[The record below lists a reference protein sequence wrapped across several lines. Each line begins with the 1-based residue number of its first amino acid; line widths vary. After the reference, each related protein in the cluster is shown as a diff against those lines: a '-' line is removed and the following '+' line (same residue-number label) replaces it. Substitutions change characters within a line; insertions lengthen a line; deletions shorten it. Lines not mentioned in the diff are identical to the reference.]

1 MRTRDQKARIH
12 FTEEELRDL
21 DRKAAAAGLDRSKYV
36 RKVVL
41 AAEVKPG
48 PQVDVPALIA
58 VTLQA
63 GLRVADVLV
72 RANSGMLDVP
82 ALRRALAEVEG
93 ATQTVRRAFEEG
105 NADAMHD

>member
-1 MRTRDQKARIH
+1 MR
-12 FTEEELRDL
+12 ELT
-21 DRKAAAAGLDRSKYV
+21 RKAAAAGLDHSKYV

-58 VTLQA
+58 VTRQA
-63 GLRVADVLV
+63 GLKVERVLV

-82 ALRRALAEVEG
+82 ALRRALAEVEN
-93 ATQTVRRAFEEG
+93 AAQTVRRAFEEG
-105 NADAMHD
+105 

>member
-58 VTLQA
+58 VTHQA
-63 GLRVADVLV
+63 GLKVADVLV

-82 ALRRALAEVEG
+82 ALHRALAEVDG
-93 ATQTVRRAFEEG
+93 AAQTVRRAFEEG
-105 NADAMHD
+105 YSDAMHD

>member
-48 PQVDVPALIA
+48 P
-58 VTLQA
+58 
-63 GLRVADVLV
+63 R
-72 RANSGMLDVP
+72 
-82 ALRRALAEVEG
+82 
-93 ATQTVRRAFEEG
+93 
-105 NADAMHD
+105 

>member
-58 VTLQA
+58 LTHRA

>member
-21 DRKAAAAGLDRSKYV
+21 DRKAAAAGLDHSKYV

-41 AAEVKPG
+41 EAEVKPG

-58 VTLQA
+58 VIHQA
-63 GLRVADVLV
+63 GLKVADVLV

-82 ALRRALAEVEG
+82 ALRKALDEVE
-93 ATQTVRRAFEEG
+93 RAAKAVCSAFKEG
-105 NADAMHD
+105 HAYVPHD

>member
-21 DRKAAAAGLDRSKYV
+21 DHKAAAVGLDRSKYV

-41 AAEVKPG
+41 AAEVTPG

-58 VTLQA
+58 VTHQA
-63 GLRVADVLV
+63 GLKVADVLV

-82 ALRRALAEVEG
+82 ALRRALAEVDR
-93 ATQTVRRAFEEG
+93 AAQTVRRAFEEG
-105 NADAMHD
+105 YPDAMHD

>member
-1 MRTRDQKARIH
+1 MLTDIEIAQSCQMKPI
-12 FTEEELRDL
+12 TEI
-21 DRKAAAAGLDRSKYV
+21 AAAAGLDRSKYV

-58 VTLQA
+58 VTRQA
-63 GLRVADVLV
+63 GLKVERVLV

-82 ALRRALAEVEG
+82 ALRRALAEVEN
-93 ATQTVRRAFEEG
+93 AAQTVRRAFEEG
-105 NADAMHD
+105 

>member
-41 AAEVKPG
+41 ATEVKPG

-58 VTLQA
+58 VTHQA
-63 GLRVADVLV
+63 GLKVERVLV

>member
-21 DRKAAAAGLDRSKYV
+21 DRKAAAAGLDHSKYV

-58 VTLQA
+58 VTHQA

>member
-12 FTEEELRDL
+12 FTEEELWDL
-21 DRKAAAAGLDRSKYV
+21 DHKAAAVGLDRSKYV

-48 PQVDVPALIA
+48 PQVDVPALIT
-58 VTLQA
+58 VTHQA
-63 GLRVADVLV
+63 GLKVADVLV

-82 ALRRALAEVEG
+82 ALRRALVEVEG
-93 ATQTVRRAFEEG
+93 AAQTVRRAFEEG

>member
-1 MRTRDQKARIH
+1 MRNRDQKARIH

-41 AAEVKPG
+41 ATEVKPG
-48 PQVDVPALIA
+48 PQVDVPVLIA
-58 VTLQA
+58 VTHQA
-63 GLRVADVLV
+63 GLKVERVLV

-82 ALRRALAEVEG
+82 ALRRALAEVEN
-93 ATQTVRRAFEEG
+93 AAQTVRRAFEEG
-105 NADAMHD
+105 YADVMHD

>member
-58 VTLQA
+58 VTRQA
-63 GLRVADVLV
+63 GLKVERVLV

-82 ALRRALAEVEG
+82 ALRRALAEVEN
-93 ATQTVRRAFEEG
+93 AAQTVRRAFEEG
-105 NADAMHD
+105 

>member
-58 VTLQA
+58 VTHQA

-93 ATQTVRRAFEEG
+93 ATQTVRRSFEEG

>member
-58 VTLQA
+58 VTHQA

-105 NADAMHD
+105 YSDAMHD

>member
-1 MRTRDQKARIH
+1 MRNRDQKARIH

-58 VTLQA
+58 VTHQA

>member
-21 DRKAAAAGLDRSKYV
+21 DRKAAAAGLDHSKYV

-58 VTLQA
+58 VTHQA

-82 ALRRALAEVEG
+82 ALRKALVEVDK
-93 ATQTVRRAFEEG
+93 AAQTVRRAFEEG

>member
-36 RKVVL
+36 RKAVL
-41 AAEVKPG
+41 SAEVKPG

-58 VTLQA
+58 VTHQA
-63 GLRVADVLV
+63 GLKVVDVLV

-82 ALRRALAEVEG
+82 ALRRALAEVDR
-93 ATQTVRRAFEEG
+93 AAQTVHRAFEEG
-105 NADAMHD
+105 C

>member
-12 FTEEELRDL
+12 FTEEELQDL
-21 DRKAAAAGLDRSKYV
+21 DRKAAAAGLDHSKYV

-58 VTLQA
+58 VTHQA

>member
-48 PQVDVPALIA
+48 PQVDIPTLI
-58 VTLQA
+58 VVIHQA
-63 GLRVADVLV
+63 GLKVADVLV

-82 ALRRALAEVEG
+82 ALRRALAEVDR
-93 ATQTVRRAFEEG
+93 AAQTVRRAFEEG
-105 NADAMHD
+105 C

>member
-58 VTLQA
+58 VTHQA
-63 GLRVADVLV
+63 GLKVADVLV

-93 ATQTVRRAFEEG
+93 VAQTVRRAFEEG

>member
-41 AAEVKPG
+41 ATEVKPG

-58 VTLQA
+58 VTHQA
-63 GLRVADVLV
+63 GLKVERVLV

-82 ALRRALAEVEG
+82 ALRRALVEVDV
-93 ATQTVRRAFEEG
+93 AAQTVRRAFEEG
-105 NADAMHD
+105 DANALHD

>member
-48 PQVDVPALIA
+48 PQVYVPALIA
-58 VTLQA
+58 VTHQA

>member
-21 DRKAAAAGLDRSKYV
+21 DRKAAAAGLDRYKYV

-58 VTLQA
+58 LTHQA

-105 NADAMHD
+105 SGDAMHG

>member
-48 PQVDVPALIA
+48 PQVDVPALIT
-58 VTLQA
+58 VTHQA
-63 GLRVADVLV
+63 GLKVADVLV

-93 ATQTVRRAFEEG
+93 ATQTVHRAFEEG